1 MLGWLRNPSLYAS
14 IACGAR
20 DTADFLRFAA
30 IDRASKKAI
39 RSN

>member
-1 MLGWLRNPSLYAS
+1 MVGWLRNPSLDAS

-20 DTADFLRFAA
+20 DTADFSRAA
-30 IDRASKKAI
+30 IDRASKKAV